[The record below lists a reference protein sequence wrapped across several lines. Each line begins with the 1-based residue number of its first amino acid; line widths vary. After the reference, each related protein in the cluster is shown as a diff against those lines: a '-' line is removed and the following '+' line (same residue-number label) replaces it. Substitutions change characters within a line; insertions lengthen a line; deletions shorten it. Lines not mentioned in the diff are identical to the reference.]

1 MTLCEQL
8 PPDQRP
14 RERMLQHGAHTLTN
28 AELLAII
35 LGTGTRGLNALQ
47 LAQHVLLRFGGLRPL
62 LHARSQDL
70 RSVVGLGD
78 ARICQLSA
86 IQVLARRSLEE
97 DLKRE
102 CSLKHPLQ
110 IKAYCAAL
118 LAHASIERCI
128 ALFLDNQH
136 RLIQAEEISHGTL
149 TETTIYPRELVKAA
163 LKHHAAAIILA
174 HNHPSGVAK
183 PSAAD
188 ISLTQ
193 QLKRSLATV
202 DVELLDHLVVAGHQV
217 ISLAELG
224 EI

>member
-14 RERMLQHGAHTLTN
+14 RERMLQHGANSLTN

-35 LGTGTRGLNALQ
+35 FGTGTRGLNALE
-47 LAQHVLLRFGGLRPL
+47 LAHHVLLRFGGLRAL
-62 LHARSQDL
+62 LHARSEDL
-70 RSVVGLGD
+70 RLVTGLGD

-86 IQVLARRSLEE
+86 IQMLARRALEE
-97 DLKRE
+97 ELKRE

-110 IKAYCAAL
+110 VKAYCAAL
-118 LAHASIERCI
+118 LAHASIERCV

-136 RLIQAEEISHGTL
+136 RLIGAQEISQGTL
-149 TETTIYPRELVKAA
+149 TETTIYPRELVKAGLA
-163 LKHHAAAIILA
+163 HHAAAIILA
-174 HNHPSGVAK
+174 HNHPSGIAK

-188 ISLTQ
+188 ISLTH

-202 DVELLDHLVVAGHQV
+202 DIELLDHLVVAGHQV
-217 ISLAELG
+217 ISMAELG
-224 EI
+224 QM